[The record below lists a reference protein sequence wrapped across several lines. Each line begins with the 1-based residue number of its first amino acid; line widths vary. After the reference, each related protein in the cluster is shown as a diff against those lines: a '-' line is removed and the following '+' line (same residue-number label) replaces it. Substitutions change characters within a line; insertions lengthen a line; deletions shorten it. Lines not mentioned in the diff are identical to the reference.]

1 MRTYLQNCMKLCFKK
16 FDIFSGP
23 NKALCWSRYF
33 KRTSK
38 WSSCRW
44 GKAINSYLTLIEH
57 HSSHADIQLH
67 LIFQEIETAE
77 PQENSS
83 HKTLGHFVYTI
94 QSFQYHYNKNHH
106 WGFKLVQKIWV
117 SFLRRVDK
125 KCRHKMRQGK
135 VQAFPVYNDDSL
147 TSMNRQSSSIAATSY
162 AMITKRHKLKLII

>member
-23 NKALCWSRYF
+23 NKALCWSWYF

-67 LIFQEIETAE
+67 LIFQEIETDV

-83 HKTLGHFVYTI
+83 HKTLGLFVYRAFNITATESSLGASNLYKRYESVSCEGLTRDVGI
-94 QSFQYHYNKNHH
+94 KWDRAKLKHFQY
-106 WGFKLVQKIWV
+106 
-117 SFLRRVDK
+117 
-125 KCRHKMRQGK
+125 
-135 VQAFPVYNDDSL
+135 
-147 TSMNRQSSSIAATSY
+147 T
-162 AMITKRHKLKLII
+162 MITKRHKLKLMI